1 MKKLAFIALLLL
13 SFRNVFAGNEF
24 EAPAMETVQVVED
37 TNHIFAKRMVGIY
50 TMDLLNLKKYQDKL
64 AYIKNI

>member
-1 MKKLAFIALLLL
+1 
-13 SFRNVFAGNEF
+13 
-24 EAPAMETVQVVED
+24 
-37 TNHIFAKRMVGIY
+37 MVGIY